1 MTGKPTIA
9 EIVSHQLEDM
19 IADGA
24 LQVGVQ
30 LPSERVLAERLEV
43 SRPTL
48 REAKQ
53 ILTSKGLLSSRQ
65 GGGTYVTTSLNSSLS
80 DPLMSL
86 LSERPDFR
94 FDILELRHTLDSEAA
109 FLAAT
114 RATDIEK
121 QNIQEKYEEMVKFH
135 LATDDPVAS
144 ALADIDFHLSIT
156 EASHNIALLHVTRSI
171 YDVLLSSIENNTQY
185 LYTIKGV
192 EKDLTEQHKLILESI
207 LNGDSNE
214 AKMAAKKHMEFVNKS
229 LSNMDKEKE
238 RHDRFLH
245 HTSVLS
251 SPKSE

>member
-9 EIVSHQLEDM
+9 EIVAKQLEDM
-19 IADGA
+19 IAEGA

-65 GGGTYVTTSLNSSLS
+65 GGGTYVTTSLNSSLT
-80 DPLMSL
+80 DPLTNL
-86 LSERPDFR
+86 LSERAEFR
-94 FDILELRHTLDSEAA
+94 YDILELRHTLDSEAA

-114 RATDIEK
+114 RATALEK
-121 QNIQEKYEEMVKFH
+121 NNIKEKYEAMISLH
-135 LATDDPVAS
+135 LKADDHVAS
-144 ALADIDFHLSIT
+144 AIADIDFHLSIT

-171 YDVLLSSIENNTQY
+171 YDVLLSSIENNLQY
-185 LYTIKGV
+185 LYTIKGI
-192 EKDLTEQHKLILESI
+192 EKQLTEQHKLIMESI

-214 AKMAAKKHMEFVNKS
+214 AKTAAKKHMEFVNES
-229 LSNMDKEKE
+229 LSVMDKEKE
-238 RHDRFLH
+238 RHSRFLH

-251 SPKSE
+251 KPQKN